1 MSKTVIFS
9 QHAQL
14 QMLLRGTDES
24 EVLKT
29 IEQGQWMPA
38 KYGCFQSKLR
48 FTFDKPSPINGII
61 YRFKD
66 VEPIFKE
73 ENDHI
78 IVITVKVYYS
88 NKREV

>member
-1 MSKTVIFS
+1 VSKTIIIS

-29 IEQGQWMPA
+29 IEQGQWIPA
-38 KYGCFQSKLR
+38 KYERFQSKLR
-48 FTFDKPSPINGII
+48 FAFDKPSPINGII

-66 VEPIFKE
+66 VEPVFKE
-73 ENDHI
+73 ENDYI

-88 NKREV
+88 DKCEV